1 MKQTTKRVVAFFA
14 AMGLMVSGLSLNEP
28 ASADA
33 KAKAKVKSVTIKNVK
48 KKLTL
53 KKGDFFKLKVSVKVK
68 PNKAKY
74 KKVTYKSS
82 KKKVVKVSSKGK
94 LTACQAGTAKITVR
108 SKTNKKKK
116 TVITV
121 VVKNVRTENKGQGV
135 APTANATV
143 SPTKQPENVGGQTSP
158 TVQATSTPTVKPTA
172 EPTPV
177 PDGTSTLMRKPFAAQ
192 GSVGQKL
199 SELSVSSGKIVDSN
213 GTEIKGTY
221 EWEQPDTTLVKT
233 GKTHA
238 TVKFVPKD
246 STFAEIKGISIP
258 VHTMKNIVK
267 IERKPTCS
275 GAATGKKLSQVALS
289 GGRAVDAEGK
299 AVSGSF
305 HWANPELMLTTP
317 GRANY
322 MAVFTPSDNVTYR
335 EVSIYVNV
343 NVTGT
348 AITSGIAD
356 KKLDLSGGTWKNET
370 AYSGQWNGTFYKLND
385 FIEGVDLSQYTTMN
399 VTTEVYDK
407 NGNILSDTSTGFVG
421 FKLANKNGD
430 WRGFADAYENRTGE
444 LSLAGYEGGDL
455 YLVVQNMQ
463 ASVGYIEVKSITLK
477 AGEITNVKDGS
488 SLKRAYGDMFGKVGN
503 AIGSYEM
510 NNSGNMSFVASQ
522 HNSITMGNEMK
533 PDYLL
538 GSTKATL
545 SNTNPD
551 GYVDTAKFT
560 YKYKDTTYPIIN
572 MDSIDNCLNTAY
584 KNGLKMRY
592 HVFVWHKQTPQWF
605 FKENFSKSGAYV
617 SKDVMDGR
625 LEYLVRNVMTH
636 IYTYQNADGVYVGR
650 EVIDNWDI
658 ANEYLHNN
666 DGGTKSYWDEVYYP
680 EYTYNKNKHSGILTP
695 VYIKEAFAI
704 GHSILEDFGL
714 TDDVSLLC
722 NEYNTYQVSD
732 KMVKM
737 IQYFNTKDEVNK
749 TGEIICDGVGMQTHL
764 DMGYPAIED
773 IGTNAIDVFK
783 AAGIEIQLTEM
794 DLTDKVQS
802 ETSQINQIAKW
813 YNLMML
819 LMTEKDSG
827 AKITGIVWWGMSDK
841 YSWRSE
847 GVPLLFSDYWKAK
860 EHYFQVIEAISSYNQ
875 GDSEW
880 QIYV

>member
-53 KKGDFFKLKVSVKVK
+53 KKGDSFKLKVSVKVK

-121 VVKNVRTENKGQGV
+121 VVKNVRTENKGQGA
-135 APTANATV
+135 APTANVTV
-143 SPTKQPENVGGQTSP
+143 SPTKQPENTGGQTVLP
-158 TVQATSTPTVKPTA
+158 TVQATATPTMKPTA

-221 EWEQPDTTLVKT
+221 EWEQPDTTLET
-233 GKTHA
+233 MGKTHA

-305 HWANPELMLTTP
+305 HWANPELMLATP
-317 GRANY
+317 GRSNY

-421 FKLANKNGD
+421 FKLAKMG
-430 WRGFADAYENRTGE
+430 TG
-444 LSLAGYEGGDL
+444 
-455 YLVVQNMQ
+455 VVLQMRMKIAP
-463 ASVGYIEVKSITLK
+463 AS
-477 AGEITNVKDGS
+477 
-488 SLKRAYGDMFGKVGN
+488 
-503 AIGSYEM
+503 
-510 NNSGNMSFVASQ
+510 
-522 HNSITMGNEMK
+522 
-533 PDYLL
+533 YLL
-538 GSTKATL
+538 RDMKVEICIL
-545 SNTNPD
+545 S
-551 GYVDTAKFT
+551 YRICRRQLA
-560 YKYKDTTYPIIN
+560 
-572 MDSIDNCLNTAY
+572 
-584 KNGLKMRY
+584 
-592 HVFVWHKQTPQWF
+592 
-605 FKENFSKSGAYV
+605 
-617 SKDVMDGR
+617 
-625 LEYLVRNVMTH
+625 
-636 IYTYQNADGVYVGR
+636 
-650 EVIDNWDI
+650 
-658 ANEYLHNN
+658 
-666 DGGTKSYWDEVYYP
+666 
-680 EYTYNKNKHSGILTP
+680 IL
-695 VYIKEAFAI
+695 
-704 GHSILEDFGL
+704 
-714 TDDVSLLC
+714 
-722 NEYNTYQVSD
+722 
-732 KMVKM
+732 
-737 IQYFNTKDEVNK
+737 
-749 TGEIICDGVGMQTHL
+749 
-764 DMGYPAIED
+764 
-773 IGTNAIDVFK
+773 
-783 AAGIEIQLTEM
+783 
-794 DLTDKVQS
+794 
-802 ETSQINQIAKW
+802 
-813 YNLMML
+813 
-819 LMTEKDSG
+819 
-827 AKITGIVWWGMSDK
+827 
-841 YSWRSE
+841 R
-847 GVPLLFSDYWKAK
+847 
-860 EHYFQVIEAISSYNQ
+860 
-875 GDSEW
+875 
-880 QIYV
+880 